1 MRQVFI
7 ENHNSINPC
16 LIGRDASNWKSF
28 ILYVVLDIVS
38 CSAVTYPSMHL
49 SVGYGLLEMT

>member
-38 CSAVTYPSMHL
+38 CSAVKCWLWFVRDDIGDIS
-49 SVGYGLLEMT
+49 